1 MSILAI
7 NDKSFESEVV
17 NSELPVL
24 IDFWAEWCGPCKE
37 ISPILDEIN
46 NEMHKKIKIV
56 KVNIDDNPNIPNQ
69 YGVQS
74 IPTLIIFKKGLFNSD
89 FETENN
95 LISILNPLINSK
107 SVWKSHALYLMA
119 EYFYSKNQKQK
130 AKEFY
135 NQIITLEN
143 SNENIKLEAQKKLRR
158 DFGE

>member
-1 MSILAI
+1 MVSSRYFRKFEKVSKNDTINFFFMSILAI
-7 NDKSFESEVV
+7 NDKSFETGGV

-74 IPTLIIFKKGLFNSD
+74 IPTLLIFKKGEVIGTKVGACLKS
-89 FETENN
+89 E
-95 LISILNPLINSK
+95 LISWIETVI
-107 SVWKSHALYLMA
+107 
-119 EYFYSKNQKQK
+119 
-130 AKEFY
+130 
-135 NQIITLEN
+135 
-143 SNENIKLEAQKKLRR
+143 
-158 DFGE
+158 

>member
-74 IPTLIIFKKGLFNSD
+74 IPTLLIFKKGEVIGTKVGACLKS
-89 FETENN
+89 E
-95 LISILNPLINSK
+95 LISLIET
-107 SVWKSHALYLMA
+107 V
-119 EYFYSKNQKQK
+119 
-130 AKEFY
+130 
-135 NQIITLEN
+135 I
-143 SNENIKLEAQKKLRR
+143 
-158 DFGE
+158 

>member
-37 ISPILDEIN
+37 ISPILEEIN
-46 NEMHKKIKIV
+46 NEIHKKIKIV

-74 IPTLIIFKKGLFNSD
+74 IPTLLIFKKGEVIGTKVGACLKS
-89 FETENN
+89 E
-95 LISILNPLINSK
+95 LISWIETVI
-107 SVWKSHALYLMA
+107 
-119 EYFYSKNQKQK
+119 
-130 AKEFY
+130 
-135 NQIITLEN
+135 
-143 SNENIKLEAQKKLRR
+143 
-158 DFGE
+158 